1 MPLRVSWQDD
11 IRFDFGDLASLCG
24 MMLGDAG
31 FSTEL
36 VDGVCH
42 DGIDEILFFVGELD
56 PMGVPEEPGLE
67 YIIDDN
73 GDYIAK

>member
-1 MPLRVSWQDD
+1 
-11 IRFDFGDLASLCG
+11 

>member
-1 MPLRVSWQDD
+1 MPLCVSWQDD